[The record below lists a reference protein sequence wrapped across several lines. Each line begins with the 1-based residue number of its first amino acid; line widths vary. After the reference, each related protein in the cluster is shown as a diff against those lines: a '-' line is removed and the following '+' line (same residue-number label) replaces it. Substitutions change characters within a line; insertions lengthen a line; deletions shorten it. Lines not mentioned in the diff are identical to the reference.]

1 MSHPF
6 RHTAPLRRRSVLLN
20 GAAMLGMLYGP
31 AWSQEVAR
39 IYVGFAAGGVT
50 DLAARLLAPALSAEL
65 GQTFIVENRPGA
77 SSALAIKAVE
87 GSAPA
92 SHTFVLYPTLALLG
106 FLLNGQQ
113 PALDRITPISLLYE
127 QFAVLAINPQVA
139 GLEHVRTLQ
148 DLLQVAK
155 AKAGTLT
162 YTSSGVGSTGH
173 LAMEWVCSLAGVK
186 MQHVPYKGGAPAVTD
201 VLGGHVGTIFADSTI
216 IAPHVKSGKVRAL
229 AINYPVRVPGFAEV
243 PTVAEQGFKEVSA
256 VPWVVLAGPPG
267 MSDAAAD
274 RMAAAVSRVL
284 AKPDIAQSMQEQNM
298 VPRHSTPQET
308 RQLMQ
313 RDMLAWRKII
323 EDNGIKL

>member
-1 MSHPF
+1 MPHPF
-6 RHTAPLRRRSVLLN
+6 CPTVSFRRRSVLL
-20 GAAMLGMLYGP
+20 GGSALLGGLAMP

-50 DLAARLLAPALSAEL
+50 DLAARMLAPALSAEL
-65 GQTFIVENRPGA
+65 GQSFIVENRPGA

-87 GSAPA
+87 ASAP
-92 SHTFVLYPTLALLG
+92 SSNSFVLYPTLALLG

-139 GLEHVRTLQ
+139 GLENVRTLQ
-148 DLLQVAK
+148 DLLQVAR
-155 AKAGTLT
+155 AKAGALT

-201 VLGGHVGTIFADSTI
+201 VLGGHVGIVFADSTL

-229 AINYPVRVPGFAEV
+229 AVNYPVRVPGFADV

-267 MSDAAAD
+267 MSDAAASKV
-274 RMAAAVSRVL
+274 AAAVGRVV
-284 AKPDIAQSMQEQNM
+284 AKPDIVQSMQEQNM
-298 VPRHSTPQET
+298 VPRHSTPSET